1 MIDRSKITRE
11 ISHPGEILREVYIDE
26 TEGLTQKKLAEA
38 VGVSFRTINQ
48 ICNKHRGI
56 TPEVALRLAKFFR
69 TTPQL
74 WLNMQIAYDLQKAQ
88 QSVDVSHIK
97 PVAV

>member
-1 MIDRSKITRE
+1 MIDRSEITRQ

-38 VGVSFRTINQ
+38 IEVSFRTINQ

-56 TPEVALRLAKFFR
+56 TPEVAIKLAKFFR

-74 WLNMQIAYDLQKAQ
+74 WLNMQTAYDLQKAQ
-88 QSVDVSHIK
+88 QSVDVSRIK